1 MKKIRTFLLALALSA
16 TLLTACGGPDT
27 PSTGDNGADTN
38 GLTAAKNYL
47 YTMYK
52 DAAEV
57 TTTDFTRVGVVEI
70 NGVTYTV
77 EWTANSDTITIVY
90 GDDKMVTIDVDEANP
105 EELTYTLTATL
116 QDENGATES
125 VSFTHKVPAATILD
139 KDMTYEEIVDAAYA
153 LAEDTALEG
162 TFRLFGTIVKIN
174 TPWSEDDQNI
184 TVTMQVGDMADKPIL
199 CYRLKGEG
207 AKNLAVGDAITV
219 EGTFKNYKGTIELDA
234 GCILVGM
241 GEIKDQT
248 ALLDAAYALADGI
261 AMNEPCTMTGVIS
274 KIDTAWSDD
283 YQNITVTMVVG
294 GDTERPIMCY
304 RLKGEGAKD
313 LTIGDTITVTGI
325 LKNYKGTIEFD
336 AGCTLDAVTK
346 AKAEISVDV
355 TNGENTTG
363 DTENTDAPDE
373 NNQPTKIDMNDPVA
387 VVNAAY
393 ALEVGASLP
402 EIATLTGVISRIDS
416 VWSDQHQNVTV
427 TIVVNNMT
435 EKPIMCYRLKGN
447 SAKALAVGDTITVIG
462 TLKNDNGTIEF
473 DSGCTLVGVTKAE
486 SVDLAKFFDD
496 VMAKAGEEYA
506 SLMMA
511 ADATTIHT
519 YYPGLTNIATKQCVI
534 RVAAISDVAAE
545 VAMIECQ
552 NAQDI
557 AAVRAILEA
566 RKASQ
571 VNSGFSD
578 WEQAQIV
585 VYGNYIALV
594 VAGDRT
600 AEVVDTFN
608 RLVG

>member
-139 KDMTYEEIVDAAYA
+139 KDMTYEEIVEAAYA
-153 LAEDTALEG
+153 LAEGTALED
-162 TFRLFGTIVKIN
+162 TFCLLGTIVKIDI
-174 TPWSEDDQNI
+174 PWSEDDQNI
-184 TVTMQVGDMADKPIL
+184 TVTMQVGDMSDKPIL
-199 CYRLKGEG
+199 CYRLQGEG
-207 AKNLAVGDAITV
+207 AKELA
-219 EGTFKNYKGTIELDA
+219 
-234 GCILVGM
+234 
-241 GEIKDQT
+241 
-248 ALLDAAYALADGI
+248 
-261 AMNEPCTMTGVIS
+261 
-274 KIDTAWSDD
+274 
-283 YQNITVTMVVG
+283 
-294 GDTERPIMCY
+294 
-304 RLKGEGAKD
+304 
-313 LTIGDTITVTGI
+313 IGDTITVTGT
-325 LKNYKGTIEFD
+325 LKNDNGTIGFD
-336 AGCTLDAVTK
+336 ADCTLDAVTK
-346 AKAEISVDV
+346 GDD
-355 TNGENTTG
+355 TNDTTG
-363 DTENTDAPDE
+363 GTENTDTPDQNENPDNTENPDQNDAPV
-373 NNQPTKIDMNDPVA
+373 KIDMNDPVA

-402 EIATLTGVISRIDS
+402 EIATLTGVISKIDS

-496 VMAKAGEEYA
+496 VMAKSGEEYA

-608 RLVG
+608 RLVD